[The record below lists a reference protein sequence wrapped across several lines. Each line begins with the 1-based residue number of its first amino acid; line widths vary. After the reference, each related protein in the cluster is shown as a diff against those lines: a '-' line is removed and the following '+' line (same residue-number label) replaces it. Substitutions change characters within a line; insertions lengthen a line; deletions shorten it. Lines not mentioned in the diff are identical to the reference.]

1 MKGRCLNKKHIGYK
15 NYGGRGIA
23 VCDEWLDFIVFKND
37 MHDSYL
43 IHKKNH
49 ITTTIERIDNNKGY
63 SLDNCK
69 WATRKEQSH
78 NQRIHK
84 NNNTGSNGI
93 SWNKKIKK
101 YHAYIANDRKKIH
114 LGFFDHIKD
123 AIIARKAGEV
133 KYWGLIN
140 AN

>member
-1 MKGRCLNKKHIGYK
+1 MVVLNLNVAGNLQQY
-15 NYGGRGIA
+15 
-23 VCDEWLDFIVFKND
+23 F
-37 MHDSYL
+37 
-43 IHKKNH
+43 
-49 ITTTIERIDNNKGY
+49 KGY

-78 NQRIHK
+78 NQRIQK

-101 YHAYIANDRKKIH
+101 YHAYIANDRKRIH

-133 KYWGLIN
+133 KYWGFKQCKLIFT
-140 AN
+140 